1 MAKRHA
7 KHSRRPK
14 APPRDDP
21 PAVPSYWVVRGLVAV
36 AMAVSLYLLS
46 VSWSGGALAGC
57 GPESSCHKVLTSRW
71 AYWFGIPV
79 SLVALVAYAGILL
92 ATFGV
97 TTSASSARRNA
108 ARALLTVLAIT
119 VGGSALWFIGLQF
132 FVLRSVCP
140 YCMAAHGCGLVAATI
155 LLFRTPDPLP
165 SKKIRPSERPRQA
178 PIWRHLAVG
187 LGCVVVLIGGQIMH
201 KPKTG
206 AIAQLPN
213 RGVATTT
220 GLPTNGS
227 KTAASPT
234 TPRTISLHDGQIELN
249 LDELPLIGSP
259 RAPHAMVSL
268 FDYTCH
274 HCREMHELLHQAH
287 AAFSNQ
293 LAIVCLPMPLDANC
307 NPAIKRTADAHLNA
321 CEYARLGL
329 AVWRADRTAFTRFD
343 SWLFGHPSVPSLL
356 QARQYAEQLV
366 GREPLQRA
374 LADDWVNLQI
384 ERDVALYQLN
394 HRKTRNSTMP
404 QILVGSRIG
413 FGSLSSVEDLFRL
426 LETEFGLKRSG

>member
-1 MAKRHA
+1 
-7 KHSRRPK
+7 
-14 APPRDDP
+14 
-21 PAVPSYWVVRGLVAV
+21 
-36 AMAVSLYLLS
+36 
-46 VSWSGGALAGC
+46 
-57 GPESSCHKVLTSRW
+57 
-71 AYWFGIPV
+71 
-79 SLVALVAYAGILL
+79 
-92 ATFGV
+92 
-97 TTSASSARRNA
+97 
-108 ARALLTVLAIT
+108 VLAIT
-119 VGGSALWFIGLQF
+119 VGGSALWFVGLQF

-140 YCMAAHGCGLVAATI
+140 YCMAAHGCGLVAAAI
-155 LLFRTPDPLP
+155 LLFQTPDPPP
-165 SKKIRPSERPRQA
+165 SKKIQPSERQRQA
-178 PIWRHLAVG
+178 PIWRHLAMG

-213 RGVATTT
+213 RGVATTS
-220 GLPTNGS
+220 GLPTNDS

-259 RAPHAMVSL
+259 QAPHAMVSL

-274 HCREMHELLHQAH
+274 HCREMHKMLLQVH

-293 LAIVCLPMPLDANC
+293 LAIVCLPIPLDANC
-307 NPAIKRTADAHLNA
+307 NPAVKRTADAHLNA

-356 QARQYAEQLV
+356 QTRQYAEQLV

-374 LADDWVNLQI
+374 MADDWVDRQI
-384 ERDVALYQLN
+384 ERDVALYQMN
-394 HRKTRNSTMP
+394 HQKTRNNIMP

-426 LETEFGLKRSG
+426 LETEFGLKRGG